1 MEKLKNRLDA
11 FSDAIIAI
19 IITIMVLDIPPV
31 LHDSWANYLQLG
43 RSVGIYLISF
53 IFIANIWYQHS
64 TAFGEITTMTYRI
77 LILDMFFLAPLALMP
92 LATNMMANNT
102 TRITVI
108 LYGLL
113 QLVVNWIFRFLAKA
127 IIHLQYTER
136 AEMSSVYTKIYGN
149 ANRYLDILSI
159 VALIIAWFLPELALF
174 VYLAYPILMFLLNSD
189 ARQQMYDVAALPDDQ
204 QAAFLQ
210 LDAAGQRDF
219 WKAHQSIVTDPDADA
234 DPTDDDK
241 QATASSAQTADT
253 ATSPTQATATA
264 TPNNP
269 TKPAP
274 AQPAGHP
281 QAPDFATA
289 TANWSHWL
297 DQNVDPRR
305 RKEMQ
310 KRMDHITPEQQQ
322 RMAAWFA
329 QRDEIT
335 RNVKQAKQA
344 KQARED
350 QRQQHRIQQRQQA
363 REQAQVKPSV
373 APLNQPTQAAANP
386 QESTHQAPL
395 SSDQTA
401 AHSAD
406 HDQPTQPVREIQQNQ
421 QAKKEFRDRAKQFMS
436 LFVEEDDDTDQGD
449 QSQADQADKS
459 TVQAP
464 TQAADRAAH
473 EQAANAA
480 DTNHPADGQP
490 LPSRR
495 SRRDHRD

>member
-127 IIHLQYTER
+127 IIHLQYTDR

-149 ANRYLDILSI
+149 ANHYLDLLS
-159 VALIIAWFLPELALF
+159 VAALIIAWFLPELALL

-234 DPTDDDK
+234 DPADDSG
-241 QATASSAQTADT
+241 QAPAASEQTADT
-253 ATSPTQATATA
+253 TTTAQSTEAA
-264 TPNNP
+264 TPTNP

-274 AQPAGHP
+274 AQPEGHP
-281 QAPDFATA
+281 QAPDLAAA

-305 RKEMQ
+305 RKQMQ

-335 RNVKQAKQA
+335 RTVKQAKQI

-350 QRQQHRIQQRQQA
+350 QRHQHRIQQRQQA
-363 REQAQVKPSV
+363 REQAQAKPTAVPHDPPSQG
-373 APLNQPTQAAANP
+373 AAKPQAPTQ
-386 QESTHQAPL
+386 QAPL
-395 SSDQTA
+395 PPTPSAS
-401 AHSAD
+401 HSAD
-406 HDQPTQPVREIQQNQ
+406 PDQPAQPAREIRQNQ

-436 LFVEEDDDTDQGD
+436 LFVEEDDDDHA
-449 QSQADQADKS
+449 SKAPADEADKS
-459 TVQAP
+459 TVQP
-464 TQAADRAAH
+464 PDQPG
-473 EQAANAA
+473 EQANEHQGVNAA
-480 DTNHPADGQP
+480 DTNHAVDGQP

-495 SRRDHRD
+495 SRRDHHE